1 MNSESPV
8 VEPSQ
13 LRLALRRS
21 TLCASLSA
29 EAMAALEAQLTPVT
43 LMSGE
48 LLFKEGDPSDSL
60 YIVISGRL
68 RVVSRAADDQSERV
82 VADLGHGE
90 IVGEMGL
97 VCDEAPPATAVG
109 IRETNFAKL
118 TEGRPN
124 PPAARCPQ
132 TIHSAL

>member
-13 LRLALRRS
+13 LLLALRRS
-21 TLCASLSA
+21 ILFASLSA

-68 RVVSRAADDQSERV
+68 RVASRAADDQSERV
-82 VADLGHGE
+82 LADLRPGE
-90 IVGEMGL
+90 SVGEKG
-97 VCDEAPPATAVG
+97 PGSRRAT
-109 IRETNFAKL
+109 
-118 TEGRPN
+118 
-124 PPAARCPQ
+124 
-132 TIHSAL
+132 